1 MVAAGHLVSHIDYKR
16 TNNDLAKCKRKSYI
30 AVKKRKKILADLKDL
45 DKKRDVVNEFSR
57 VL

>member
-30 AVKKRKKILADLKDL
+30 CSEKKKENTRRFERFRQEAGCGK
-45 DKKRDVVNEFSR
+45 
-57 VL
+57 